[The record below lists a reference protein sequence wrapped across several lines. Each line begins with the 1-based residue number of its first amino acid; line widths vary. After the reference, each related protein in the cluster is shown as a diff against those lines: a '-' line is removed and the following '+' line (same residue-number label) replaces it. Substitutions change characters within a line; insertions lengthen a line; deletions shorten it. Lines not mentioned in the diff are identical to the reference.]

1 MFAGFY
7 VFHIPVN
14 VVSKHIFLEGAI
26 KWREVGSKLKDLETS
41 CLSNNC
47 KSGCFVD
54 AKYYLVLLKCFL
66 SISNGVWMDTQAWI
80 L

>member
-26 KWREVGSKLKDLETS
+26 KWREVGSKLKDLETC

-54 AKYYLVLLKCFL
+54 AKYDFKMSHVWFVHQYLGSFML
-66 SISNGVWMDTQAWI
+66 
-80 L
+80 